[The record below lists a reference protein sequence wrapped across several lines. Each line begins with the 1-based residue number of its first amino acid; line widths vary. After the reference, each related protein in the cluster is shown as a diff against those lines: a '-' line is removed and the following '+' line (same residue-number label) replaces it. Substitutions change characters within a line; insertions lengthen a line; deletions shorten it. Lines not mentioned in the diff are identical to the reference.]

1 MMSNNSLEIP
11 SLRMVN
17 NFTPISN
24 FNQEVFKN
32 YHDSNRKNSQSLFG
46 NFGDNF
52 PAITLSLQSKKHHS
66 NYLEDNLTKTS
77 QELADIDKINRKLLA
92 IDDEEIYNE
101 EIANEM
107 IVKNNNQPKQL
118 IASEN
123 SCQLTK
129 YHNSNDLS
137 INDNK
142 DDKLLS
148 KIDYLPKPNNTMVP
162 KQEKSFNSLLRK
174 KEEKSKL

>member
-1 MMSNNSLEIP
+1 MSNNSLEIP

-32 YHDSNRKNSQSLFG
+32 YHDSNRKNNQSLFG

-52 PAITLSLQSKKHHS
+52 PAITLSLQSKKHRS
-66 NYLEDNLTKTS
+66 NYLEDNLAKTS

-92 IDDEEIYNE
+92 IDDEENSNE
-101 EIANEM
+101 EIANEI

-118 IASEN
+118 ITTEN

-129 YHNSNDLS
+129 HHNKDDLL
-137 INDNK
+137 INDNE
-142 DDKLLS
+142 DKRLLS
-148 KIDYLPKPNNTMVP
+148 KKNFLPKPNNTMVP
-162 KQEKSFNSLLRK
+162 SQEKNLNSLLRK
-174 KEEKSKL
+174 KENKSQL

>member
-32 YHDSNRKNSQSLFG
+32 YHDSNRKNNQSFFG

-52 PAITLSLQSKKHHS
+52 PAITLSLQSKKRHS

-101 EIANEM
+101 EIANEI

-118 IASEN
+118 INTEN

-148 KIDYLPKPNNTMVP
+148 KIDYLPKPNNTMIP

-174 KEEKSKL
+174 KEGKSKL

>member
-1 MMSNNSLEIP
+1 MSNNSLEIP

-32 YHDSNRKNSQSLFG
+32 YHDSNRKNNQSLFG

-52 PAITLSLQSKKHHS
+52 PAITLSLQSKKHRS
-66 NYLEDNLTKTS
+66 NYLEDNLAKTS

-92 IDDEEIYNE
+92 IDDEENSNE
-101 EIANEM
+101 EIANEI

-137 INDNK
+137 INDNE
-142 DDKLLS
+142 DNKLLS

-174 KEEKSKL
+174 KENKSQL

>member
-1 MMSNNSLEIP
+1 M
-11 SLRMVN
+11 
-17 NFTPISN
+17 
-24 FNQEVFKN
+24 
-32 YHDSNRKNSQSLFG
+32 
-46 NFGDNF
+46 
-52 PAITLSLQSKKHHS
+52 
-66 NYLEDNLTKTS
+66 
-77 QELADIDKINRKLLA
+77 A
-92 IDDEEIYNE
+92 IDDEEISNE
-101 EIANEM
+101 I

-118 IASEN
+118 IASKN
-123 SCQLTK
+123 CCQLTK

>member
-1 MMSNNSLEIP
+1 MLKNSLEIP
-11 SLRMVN
+11 SLREVN

-32 YHDSNRKNSQSLFG
+32 YHDSNRKNNQSLFG

-52 PAITLSLQSKKHHS
+52 PAITLSLQSKKHRD
-66 NYLEDNLTKTS
+66 NYHEDNFTKTS

-92 IDDEEIYNE
+92 IDDEEVPNE
-101 EIANEM
+101 EIANEI

-148 KIDYLPKPNNTMVP
+148 KIDYLPKPNNTMVS

>member
-1 MMSNNSLEIP
+1 MSNNSLEIP

-32 YHDSNRKNSQSLFG
+32 YHDSNRKNNQSLFG

-52 PAITLSLQSKKHHS
+52 PAITLSLQSKKRHS
-66 NYLEDNLTKTS
+66 NFLDDKLTKTS

-92 IDDEEIYNE
+92 IDDEENSNE
-101 EIANEM
+101 EIANEI
-107 IVKNNNQPKQL
+107 IVKNNNQPKQS

>member
-1 MMSNNSLEIP
+1 MSNNSLEIP

-32 YHDSNRKNSQSLFG
+32 YHDSNRKNNQSLFG

-52 PAITLSLQSKKHHS
+52 PAITLSLQSKKHRS
-66 NYLEDNLTKTS
+66 NYLEDNLAKTS

-92 IDDEEIYNE
+92 IDDEENSNE
-101 EIANEM
+101 EIANEI

-137 INDNK
+137 INDNE
-142 DDKLLS
+142 DNKLLS

-162 KQEKSFNSLLRK
+162 KQEKSLNSLLRK
-174 KEEKSKL
+174 KENKSQL

>member
-11 SLRMVN
+11 SLRVVN

-24 FNQEVFKN
+24 FNQEIFTN
-32 YHDSNRKNSQSLFG
+32 YHHSNRKNSQSLFG
-46 NFGDNF
+46 NFADNF
-52 PAITLSLQSKKHHS
+52 PAITLSLQSKKRHS

-77 QELADIDKINRKLLA
+77 QQLADIDKINRKLLA
-92 IDDEEIYNE
+92 IDDEEI
-101 EIANEM
+101 ANEI
-107 IVKNNNQPKQL
+107 IVKNNNQPEQL
-118 IASEN
+118 IATEN

-148 KIDYLPKPNNTMVP
+148 KIDYLSKPNNTMIP

-174 KEEKSKL
+174 KEAKSKL

>member
-32 YHDSNRKNSQSLFG
+32 YHHSNHKNSQSLFG

-66 NYLEDNLTKTS
+66 NYLEDNLTETS

-92 IDDEEIYNE
+92 IDDEEISNE
-101 EIANEM
+101 I

>member
-1 MMSNNSLEIP
+1 MSNNSLEIP

-32 YHDSNRKNSQSLFG
+32 YHDSNRKNNQSLFG

-52 PAITLSLQSKKHHS
+52 PAITLSLQSKKHRS
-66 NYLEDNLTKTS
+66 NYLEDNLAKTS

-92 IDDEEIYNE
+92 IDDEENSNE
-101 EIANEM
+101 EIANEI

-137 INDNK
+137 INDNE
-142 DDKLLS
+142 DNKLLS
-148 KIDYLPKPNNTMVP
+148 KIDYLPKPNNTTVP
-162 KQEKSFNSLLRK
+162 KQEKSLNSLLRK
-174 KEEKSKL
+174 KENKSQL

>member
-1 MMSNNSLEIP
+1 MSNNSLEIP
-11 SLRMVN
+11 SLREVN
-17 NFTPISN
+17 NFTPISD
-24 FNQEVFKN
+24 FKQEVFKN
-32 YHDSNRKNSQSLFG
+32 YQDSNHKNNQSIFG
-46 NFGDNF
+46 NFVDNF
-52 PAITLSLQSKKHHS
+52 PAITLSLQSKKHRS
-66 NYLEDNLTKTS
+66 NYLEDNLAKTS

-92 IDDEEIYNE
+92 IDDEEI
-101 EIANEM
+101 ANEI

-118 IASEN
+118 IVSEN

-129 YHNSNDLS
+129 YRNSNDLS

-162 KQEKSFNSLLRK
+162 KQEKSLNSLLRK
-174 KEEKSKL
+174 KENKFQL